1 MTPPSGSGT
10 WVGSWVR
17 LARPGRDRQGGL
29 QEEGQGRRGHQDA
42 RLEEADGEPAQAQAA
57 RGSEDAEP
65 APADEDKEN
74 LRLCNLLQR
83 VPEEV
88 RHRGS
93 QYAVLRYHQTGG
105 GGLADVR
112 RVRETDL
119 RGKGPEVQR

>member
-42 RLEEADGEPAQAQAA
+42 RLEETDGEPAQAQ
-57 RGSEDAEP
+57 P
-65 APADEDKEN
+65 APADEDKEKEN

-93 QYAVLRYHQTGG
+93 QYAVLRYQQTGD

-119 RGKGPEVQR
+119 RGKGSEVQR